1 MFLLM
6 AISNLTQVMAQDS
19 LTYVMDSVSVK
30 KGSYFIVE
38 DEIILVKK
46 DTVFVFVDTLKYSL
60 SNTDDEKFYRELG
73 KIASKRG
80 WSKKLYDFLIIEPGN
95 GSLSPKRSNLYIAT
109 RRINKFRNKII
120 RDLNFRQLM
129 LFGPSLDDTTRT
141 PTLIFEKIG
150 NKLHT
155 TTRANVIDDNLL
167 LEKGDRL
174 NLENIQDAERILRN
188 LPFIKDARILPIDSL
203 SSGDSVTL
211 QVLTQDVFAYSFGM
225 DFYGLDGGALEVS
238 YNNFLGLG
246 HQLKNRIR
254 YNRNYPD
261 NKFGY
266 GLTYG
271 IPNIR
276 RTFINAEANL
286 IRNYDYHLTNIAI
299 QREFLSPQIKYAGGI
314 DVGKR
319 FYRQRFYVPGDEF
332 EIDTLVSNLHYQN
345 LWLGRSFNIKF
356 GDSDFRD
363 RSRLIIAGR
372 YLRKNYFLRPEVTEN
387 FNRDFQQA
395 NLFLGSLSFSTRHY
409 FRDRLVYSYGR
420 TEDIPY
426 GQKITLIGGYEKN
439 EFSDRTFASLNMA
452 MARFF
457 PVIGYLYAEILLES
471 FYRNGKS
478 EQGMVRP
485 TINYISN
492 LKQWRNFRVRNFL
505 TLEFTRGINR
515 FRNEFLI
522 INNASGI
529 RGFRSHMIFGNQRFN
544 INYEMVAFSPADI
557 VGFRL
562 APYFFYDAS
571 ILARN
576 NDSIFKG
583 SYYQGFG
590 LGVRLRNDNLTFNA
604 IDLRLGYYPNGPAD
618 VGSSGF
624 NLSELSRKPFKDFDV
639 TAPNVT
645 PFQ

>member
-1 MFLLM
+1 M
-6 AISNLTQVMAQDS
+6 SNLSEVMAQDS

-30 KGSYFIVE
+30 KGSYFILE

-46 DTVFVFVDTLKYSL
+46 DTVFVFVDTMTYTL
-60 SNTDDEKFYRELG
+60 SNTDDEKFYRELE
-73 KIASKRG
+73 KMAAKRE

-95 GSLSPKRSNLYIAT
+95 ESRSLKRSNLYIAT
-109 RRINKFRNKII
+109 RRINKYRNKVI
-120 RDLNFRQLM
+120 RDINFRQLM
-129 LFGPSLDDTTRT
+129 LFGPTLDDTTRT
-141 PTLIFEKIG
+141 PSLIFEKIG

-155 TTRANVIDDNLL
+155 TTKAKVIDDNLL

-188 LPFIKDARILPIDSL
+188 LPFIKDVRILPVDSL

-225 DFYGLDGGALEVS
+225 DFYGINGGALEVS

-254 YNRNYPD
+254 YNGNFPKG
-261 NKFGY
+261 KFGY
-266 GLTYG
+266 GVTYG

-286 IRNYDYHLTNIAI
+286 IRNYDFHLTNIAI

-319 FYRQRFYVPGDEF
+319 FNRQRFYVPGEEF
-332 EIDTLVSNLHYQN
+332 EIDTMVSNLHYQN
-345 LWLGRSFNIKF
+345 LWLGRSFNFNF
-356 GDSDFRD
+356 GESEFRD
-363 RSRLIIAGR
+363 RSRLILAGR
-372 YLRKNYFLRPEVTEN
+372 YLRKTFSERPEVTEDI
-387 FNRDFQQA
+387 NRDFQEGS
-395 NLFLGSLSFSTRHY
+395 LVLGSLSFSTRHY
-409 FRDRLVYSYGR
+409 LRDRLVYSYGR

-426 GQKITLIGGYEKN
+426 GQKITLMGGYEKN
-439 EFSDRTFASLNMA
+439 EFTDRTFASLNLS

-457 PVIGYLYAEILLES
+457 PVFGYLYAEILLES
-471 FYRNGKS
+471 FYRNGES
-478 EQGMVRP
+478 EQGLVRP

-492 LKQWRNFRVRNFL
+492 LNRWRSFRVRNFL
-505 TLEFTRGINR
+505 TIEFTRGINR

-529 RGFRSHMIFGNQRFN
+529 RGFRSHMIFGNQRLN
-544 INYEMVAFSPADI
+544 INYELVAFSPADI
-557 VGFRL
+557 VGFRI

-571 ILARN
+571 ILAQN

-583 SYYQGFG
+583 NYYQGFG

-604 IDLRLGYYPNGPAD
+604 IEMRLGYYPNGPAD

-624 NLSELSRKPFKDFDV
+624 NISELSRKPFKDFDV
-639 TAPNVT
+639 TAPDIT